1 MRFGIRVSYRVPCL
15 VGRQNERP
23 DQAVRLAHHNPR
35 TLAGRFVAR
44 YGIDRDAAFSTGSST
59 LRGHISSLGDV
70 ERSRFR
76 RCRSN
81 GRPQKKSPAGIRRG
95 SHLVTETNR
104 ETCDRLLSR
113 CRCLY
118 TRSITACQV
127 DVIAPVDK
135 VETSRGTVS
144 ARLRRGSRRRAWKE
158 TQKRLSGRWRGD
170 IVPTRRASFDSDP
183 REKST

>member
-1 MRFGIRVSYRVPCL
+1 MSLVSSDCRMSGQTKPYVL
-15 VGRQNERP
+15 HITIHAHSP
-23 DQAVRLAHHNPR
+23 DASSRDTESAAMPR
-35 TLAGRFVAR
+35 CR
-44 YGIDRDAAFSTGSST
+44 RDPPPFC
-59 LRGHISSLGDV
+59 GHISSLGDV

-144 ARLRRGSRRRAWKE
+144 ARLRRGGPPGRAWKE
-158 TQKRLSGRWRGD
+158 TPKRLSGRWRGD